1 MLGIAGTLATVS
13 AALAGAGLFLMSW
26 IVAVWLVCAIL
37 VGLGAHSRG
46 RCVPL
51 WLFLAVLLTPLPA
64 AVMLLVFPD
73 RSELRARREASR
85 GRNGLRLCPS
95 CGEVVRKE
103 ARRCRFCLADLTR
116 RVEAAPRLLPDERVE
131 PRLT

>member
-1 MLGIAGTLATVS
+1 
-13 AALAGAGLFLMSW
+13 LAGAGLFLAGW
-26 IVAVWLVCAIL
+26 VITVWLVCAAL

-46 RCVPL
+46 RSVPL

-64 AVMLLVFPD
+64 ALMLLMFPD
-73 RSELRARREASR
+73 RTELRMRREAAR

-103 ARRCRFCLADLTR
+103 ARRCRFCLGDLTR
-116 RVEAAPRLLPDERVE
+116 KAETAPRQLPDDRVE
-131 PRLT
+131 PRLI